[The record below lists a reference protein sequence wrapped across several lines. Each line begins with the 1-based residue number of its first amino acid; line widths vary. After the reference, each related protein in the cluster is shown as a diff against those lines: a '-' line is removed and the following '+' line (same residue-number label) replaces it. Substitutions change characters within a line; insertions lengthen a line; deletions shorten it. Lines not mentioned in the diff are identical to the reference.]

1 MWWACMRCAGVGT
14 GGTIMGAGSYLK
26 ERKPEVSLIAVE
38 PAESAVRKL
47 MFIQTRKP
55 KWHWKVPTNRRL
67 KDVKPIR
74 QSSSYPMAV
83 TKKQFWEI

>member
-1 MWWACMRCAGVGT
+1 MMRCSFVWCSGVGT

-47 MFIQTRKP
+47 TLIIFY
-55 KWHWKVPTNRRL
+55 HHTNL
-67 KDVKPIR
+67 KSNSDPELLNLSLVN
-74 QSSSYPMAV
+74 
-83 TKKQFWEI
+83 TD

>member
-1 MWWACMRCAGVGT
+1 MRCACIWCSGVGT

-47 MFIQTRKP
+47 TF
-55 KWHWKVPTNRRL
+55 L
-67 KDVKPIR
+67 
-74 QSSSYPMAV
+74 
-83 TKKQFWEI
+83 F